1 MLGHFHNAYMYFC
14 THVLPA
20 VYDESL
26 SYYEVLCKLCNS
38 MEELWES
45 QKEVI
50 EITKAAENI
59 VNTLWP
65 EYQEEINKKL
75 EEYEEA
81 YTQYTDQWNA
91 ALEKAQSDI
100 QDMQT
105 ELSER
110 LQAQDKAIQD
120 NNAAQLALINQ
131 KLAAQDNKI
140 DNIEQSTL
148 QKLAAQDQ
156 KIQDFIDTYNPI
168 PVPTI
173 LYPQAVI
180 KTGPSASVS
189 AVGPDGS
196 TITGTADTAGNLTLN
211 LPQYGNWTIT
221 ASSTLGEK
229 QAVVS
234 VNDVKQ
240 YNISLVPTAD
250 LTITVIAENI
260 NPAFEAAFL
269 RGKYR
274 VTGPNGY
281 SQVANASTDPVS
293 FKPTEYG
300 QYKVEVMLANALP
313 ESTDTGYVITGSSE
327 IYTTVYTFNDTL
339 SSTSRNFELHY
350 TPPTVTLTHA
360 QEISTDTITVTPPTV
375 TEAATDIVTDGV
387 QYTFMP
393 WVIGIWKFTF
403 EGEQYELYVDELAGN
418 YSLNIIPV
426 RATINITSN
435 ANAVTT
441 MTDMPTDVVRTV
453 VSSTVTRFT
462 NVPKGTY
469 EIISTLGDHSGGVYV
484 TVTESKT
491 YNEDNTLEIPV
502 SATLHIF
509 ASEAATIEMV
519 SMPSQVTR
527 TVVSPTEANFTNV
540 PAGSW
545 VFKATNSDGNYGSE
559 SITVTE
565 STTYTKTITV
575 PAIIEATVVVTSNE
589 GAVTTMTNQ
598 PAQVTTTTPAP
609 NQRAFS
615 HVPKGT
621 WEFISTLGDHSGGV
635 NVTVSESKVYQVD
648 NTLEIPVSATV
659 VITTDMAA
667 EITMVGMPT
676 GVIRTVDS
684 THQATFSNVP
694 AGSWVFKG
702 TNADGNYGSVGITVS
717 ETKTYTGFI
726 EVPAKILATVVVTSN
741 AGATTTMQ
749 NMPEGVI
756 RTITSDTVTTFA
768 DVPKGNWTFISILG
782 NHSQGISQNVTESK
796 TYNID
801 NTIDVP
807 TNIYS
812 ITIIDQTR
820 NGGFSITPGSY
831 DSFYTVYDYT
841 NNSDALVWTGFEPGS
856 YALTAPT
863 STGGTTTRTVN
874 LTGHDTSPNYQITR
888 YASFNWGII
897 SWTEAPPPKP

>member
-1 MLGHFHNAYMYFC
+1 MLGHFHHAYMYFC

-26 SYYEVLCKLCNS
+26 SYYEVLCKLCDS
-38 MEELWES
+38 MKELWES

-65 EYQEEINKKL
+65 EYQQEINQKL
-75 EEYEEA
+75 QEYEEA
-81 YTQYTDQWNA
+81 YTQYTETWNA
-91 ALEKAQSDI
+91 ALEKAESDI
-100 QDMQT
+100 QAMQT

-110 LQAQDKAIQD
+110 LQVQDKAIQD

-131 KLAAQDNKI
+131 KLTAQDSKI

-156 KIQDFIDTYNPI
+156 KIQDFIDTYNPV

-221 ASSTLGEK
+221 ASSSLGEK
-229 QAVVS
+229 QAVIS

-281 SQVANASTDPVS
+281 SQVVNASTDPVS

-300 QYKVEVMLANALP
+300 QYKVEIMLANALP

-375 TEAATDIVTDGV
+375 TESATDIVTDGV

-393 WVIGIWKFTF
+393 WVIGTWKFTF

-418 YSLNIIPV
+418 YALNIIPV

-441 MTDMPTDVVRTV
+441 MSNMPTDVVRTV

-502 SATLHIF
+502 SATVAIT
-509 ASEAATIEMV
+509 ASAAATIEMV
-519 SMPSQVTR
+519 NMPSQVTR

-559 SITVTE
+559 GITVTE
-565 STTYTKTITV
+565 STTYTKNITV
-575 PAIIEATVVVTSNE
+575 PALIEATVVVTSNE

-598 PAQVTTTTPAP
+598 PEQVTTTTPAP
-609 NQRAFS
+609 NQKAFS

-621 WEFISTLGDHSGGV
+621 WEFISILGDHSGGIS
-635 NVTVSESKVYQVD
+635 VTVSESKVYQVD

-659 VITTDMAA
+659 IINTNLSATTVMNN
-667 EITMVGMPT
+667 MPA
-676 GVIRTVDS
+676 GVERTVNSS
-684 THQATFSNVP
+684 TKTTFTNVP
-694 AGSWVFKG
+694 EG
-702 TNADGNYGSVGITVS
+702 TWTFTATNSDGNTAAQSIAVTESTTYTQTITV
-717 ETKTYTGFI
+717 
-726 EVPAKILATVVVTSN
+726 PALISATVAITSN
-741 AGATTTMQ
+741 SGATTTME
-749 NMPEGVI
+749 NMPSGVT
-756 RTITSDTVTTFA
+756 RTVTSDTVTTFTN
-768 DVPKGNWTFISILG
+768 VPKGSWAFISVIG
-782 NHSQGISQNVTESK
+782 DHSGGVTVTVSESK
-796 TYNID
+796 TYTAD
-801 NTIDVP
+801 NTLEIPNPLSFIAVDY
-807 TNIYS
+807 TQAGG
-812 ITIIDQTR
+812 ITIIPTL
-820 NGGFSITPGSY
+820 Y
-831 DSFYTVYDYT
+831 DKFYVVYDYN
-841 NNSDALVWTGFEPGS
+841 NNSDAHVWAGLQPNTKYEVRINNAKYTEFTTGQVSTSTPYYWWYS
-856 YALTAPT
+856 NKPSTVLPT
-863 STGGTTTRTVN
+863 ST
-874 LTGHDTSPNYQITR
+874 
-888 YASFNWGII
+888 
-897 SWTEAPPPKP
+897 PPPPQQ